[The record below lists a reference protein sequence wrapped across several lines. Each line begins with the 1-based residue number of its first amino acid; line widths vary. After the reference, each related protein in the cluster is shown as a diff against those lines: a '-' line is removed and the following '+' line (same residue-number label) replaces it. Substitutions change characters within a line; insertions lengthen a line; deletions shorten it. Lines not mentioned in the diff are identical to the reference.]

1 MPVVSTIG
9 YRETP
14 WYRSTHT
21 YFVAAGIILLIALPS
36 LVSPIILMRLLCYAL
51 FAAAFNL
58 LFGYVGLLSFGHAA
72 FFGGAAYVTAY
83 AVKYMGTTPE
93 IAMLLGVAIAA
104 VLGLVFGLIS
114 IRRKGIYF
122 AMITLALAQMFFYFC
137 LKIPVTGGEDGM
149 QGIHRGRL
157 FGIVDLSDN
166 IPLYYFVL
174 AIFLG
179 ASFAIWRIINSPFG
193 SILKAIRENENRVV
207 SLGYRVQR
215 YKLAAF
221 VMSAAITGLAG
232 ATKVLVFQ
240 FATLSDVA
248 WHMSGDAIMMT
259 LLGGVGTLLGPL
271 AGAAIYISLQNLVAT
286 TGLPGSIVTGLTFIF
301 CILVLKRGIV
311 GELQRVGAFVRG
323 TASAKTS

>member
-1 MPVVSTIG
+1 MSVISKIG
-9 YRETP
+9 YGEKLWSRGSHI
-14 WYRSTHT
+14 YL
-21 YFVAAGIILLIALPS
+21 VAVGVVLLIALPH
-36 LVSPIILMRLLCYAL
+36 VVFPVVLMRLLCYAL

-58 LFGYVGLLSFGHAA
+58 LLGYVGLLSFGHAA

-83 AVKYMGTTPE
+83 DVKHWGATPE
-93 IAMLLGVAIAA
+93 IGILLGVAWAA
-104 VLGLVFGLIS
+104 VLGVVFGVLS

-122 AMITLALAQMFFYFC
+122 AMITLALAQMFFYLC
-137 LKIPVTGGEDGM
+137 LRIPMTGGEDGI
-149 QGIHRGRL
+149 QGIPRGKL
-157 FGIVDLSDN
+157 FGIVDLSEDL
-166 IPLYYFVL
+166 PLYYFVL

-179 ASFAIWRIINSPFG
+179 GSVAIWRIINSPFG

-215 YKLAAF
+215 YKLAAL

-271 AGAAIYISLQNLVAT
+271 AGAAIYISLQNLIAT

-301 CILVLKRGIV
+301 CILVLKRGVV
-311 GELQRVGAFVRG
+311 GEFQRFS
-323 TASAKTS
+323 ASVWRAARAKPR